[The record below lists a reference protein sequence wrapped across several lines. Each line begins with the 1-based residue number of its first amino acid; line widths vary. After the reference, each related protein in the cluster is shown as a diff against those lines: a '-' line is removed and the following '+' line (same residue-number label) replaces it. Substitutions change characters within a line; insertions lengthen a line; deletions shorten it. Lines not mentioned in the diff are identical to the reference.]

1 MSTGSAPT
9 YLEATR
15 SPAPARRSPLGF
27 LAGLIAGASGT
38 YAAKPQTVE
47 IPPPPPVVD
56 GAWRCVQ
63 AGQVDPATG
72 KAPEWCTLVQSPDAG
87 ER

>member
-1 MSTGSAPT
+1 MSTLSQP
-9 YLEATR
+9 
-15 SPAPARRSPLGF
+15 PAKRSPLGF
-27 LAGLIAGASGT
+27 LAGLLAGATGG

-56 GAWRCVQ
+56 GAWKCVQ

-72 KAPEWCTLVQSPDAG
+72 KAPEWCTLVQDVGAP
-87 ER
+87 